1 MTTPSFL
8 EYGKIKPTGFPSK
21 TKRGLFYPQTQ
32 YTDIKGNDIVRFNIN
47 APGFWDPYSCRVVM
61 KVSFDNME
69 TEGSLQLD
77 GSGQSLINECIISV
91 GLNEVERIQEYDVLA
106 SILNDM
112 SFSPQQRAQQRHQGL
127 NSEIFGNSSIHEEL
141 VPIPKIGF
149 PVPTAATLNGGAG
162 DFLAHRFGNTRLLG
176 YQPTVR
182 ASTASRYQA
191 SEIFTAGSNSSNN
204 GGDSYLYGKFIC
216 PSDMCTTDKP
226 LLKADVNN
234 YISRADIGFFYQ
246 KDINTLE
253 KYSAT
258 PPSFPTG
265 TSPNHTKEEW
275 AVQGMR
281 KPFRGSFSVGTFEDQ
296 FSKQVSNRIMQRG
309 DVCDSAVKSPLYA
322 EYSVPLLSGFIGGL
336 IPKEKYKLIPA
347 FTFQPLQIEFR
358 INPFAFFSSGYI
370 GTEDT
375 TSTAKIAHPAFRA
388 LTTGKQMDRTA
399 WRIVEMSIEVDL
411 LQFDDTITDAVMAQI
426 NSGEGIIFPSVSYTL
441 GPLWTLSNTL
451 ACGGTFQVNIG
462 LESLKAILLCYIS
475 NDYLTYSFCRKLYKL
490 SSNVTWLQAK
500 FGIDYVPDKPIE
512 GHGGNPEIYSVNDV
526 NNEIYMRELYRSFN
540 IVNVQQPDCVVNR
553 FNFAVNQRPYDVTKM
568 TAYLVDGAGLAASGE
583 LNVDTAYGWPMIHE
597 NRCVGRGVYC
607 LDLTNNSLR
616 KSDQLV
622 GINTVE
628 YRPFDL
634 VVKTDGINLN
644 ATYDRAR
651 TMYVFCHYDFLVQ
664 ISKSGVRVLGRG

>member
-8 EYGKIKPTGFPSK
+8 EYGKVKPTGFPSK

-112 SFSPQQRAQQRHQGL
+112 SFSPQQRSQQRHQGL
-127 NSEIFGNSSIHEEL
+127 SSEIFPNSSIHEDL
-141 VPIPKIGF
+141 VPIPKYSF
-149 PVPTAATLNGGAG
+149 LTKANVTVNAAAMDIYTSLC
-162 DFLAHRFGNTRLLG
+162 GNTRLLG

-182 ASTASRYQA
+182 LQGTSIFQNSDITAY
-191 SEIFTAGSNSSNN
+191 TTNSVIN
-204 GGDSYLYGKFIC
+204 GGDSLIHGKFVC
-216 PSDMCTTDKP
+216 PSDISASGRAIMKN
-226 LLKADVNN
+226 DVNN
-234 YISRADIGFFYQ
+234 LLSRADVGFFYS

-253 KYSAT
+253 KYNGT
-258 PPSFPTG
+258 PASYPTG
-265 TSPNHTKEEW
+265 SSAPHIKEEW
-275 AVQGMR
+275 SIQGMR
-281 KPFRGSFSVGTFEDQ
+281 KPFKGSFSVGTFEDQ
-296 FSKQVSNRIMQRG
+296 FSKAVSNRVMHRG
-309 DVCDSAVKSPLYA
+309 DVCDTTYRQPLYA

-336 IPKEKYKLIPA
+336 IPKDKYKLIPA

-358 INPFAFFSSGYI
+358 INPFAFFTSGYI

-375 TSTAKIAHPAFRA
+375 LSTAKIAHPAFRA

-490 SSNVTWLQAK
+490 SSNITWLQAK

-512 GHGGNPEIYSVNDV
+512 GHGGNPDLYSLTDV
-526 NNEIYMRELYRSFN
+526 NNEIYLRELYRSFN
-540 IVNVQQPDCVVNR
+540 IVNVQQPDCVVNK
-553 FNFAVNQRPYDVTKM
+553 FNFAINQRPYDVTKT
-568 TAYLVDGAGLAASGE
+568 TAYLVDGAANGE
-583 LNVDTAYGWPMIHE
+583 LNVDTAYGWPLIHE

-644 ATYDRAR
+644 PTYDRAR

>member
-8 EYGKIKPTGFPSK
+8 NYGKVKPTGFPSK
-21 TKRGLFYPQTQ
+21 TKKGLFYPQTQ

-47 APGFWDPYSCRVVM
+47 APGFWDPYSCRVIM

-69 TEGSLQLD
+69 TEGSMQLD
-77 GSGQSLINECIISV
+77 GSAQSLINECIISV

-112 SFSPQQRAQQRHQGL
+112 SFSPQQRSQQRHQGL
-127 NSEIFGNSSIHEEL
+127 ASEIFPNSSIHEEL
-141 VPIPKIGF
+141 IPIPKIGF
-149 PVPTAATLNGGAG
+149 PVPTSATLNASAG

-182 ASTASRYQA
+182 LATQSTYQA
-191 SEIFTAGSNSSNN
+191 NQLFTFGANDSNN
-204 GGDSYLYGKFIC
+204 GGDSLLYGKFVC
-216 PSDMCTTDKP
+216 PSDICATSMA
-226 LLKADVNN
+226 LLKADVSN
-234 YISRADIGFFYQ
+234 YISRADVGFFYQ

-253 KYSAT
+253 KYTGT
-258 PPSFPTG
+258 PPSYPG
-265 TSPNHTKEEW
+265 GASAPHTKEEW
-275 AVQGMR
+275 GVQGMR
-281 KPFRGSFSVGTFEDQ
+281 KPFKGSFSVGTFEDQ
-296 FSKQVSNRIMQRG
+296 FSKSVSNRVMQRG
-309 DVCDSAVKSPLYA
+309 DVCVSIAKSPLYA

-358 INPFAFFSSGYI
+358 INPYAFFTSGYI
-370 GTEDT
+370 NTEDT
-375 TSTAKIAHPAFRA
+375 LSTAKIAHPAFRST
-388 LTTGKQMDRTA
+388 TTGKQMDRSA

-411 LQFDDTITDAVMAQI
+411 LQFDDPITDAVMAQI

-441 GPLWTLSNTL
+441 GPLWSLSNTL

-462 LESLKAILLCYIS
+462 LESLKAIMLCYLS

-512 GHGGNPEIYSVNDV
+512 GHGGNPEIYTTTDV
-526 NNEIYMRELYRSFN
+526 NNEVFLRELYRCFN
-540 IVNVQQPDCVVNR
+540 IVNVQQPDCVVNK
-553 FNFAVNQRPYDVTKM
+553 FNYAVNQRPYDVTRVG
-568 TAYLVDGAGLAASGE
+568 AYLLDGAAHGE
-583 LNVDTAYGWPMIHE
+583 YNIDTAYGWPLIHE

-616 KSDQLV
+616 KSDQLA

-644 ATYDRAR
+644 ALFDRAR